1 MPTNALFLKIN
12 FCSLFGRLLMSQSYS
27 TTDLIKILADERQA
41 CIDGKRLTLAVSPSG
56 SPFLDK
62 FLQPEGLQRFT
73 AYRNF
78 RAAVHDYQRQH
89 EISGIV
95 WQTLTIKGKYL
106 HFPKV
111 DEQLAALP
119 EDLNLLKT
127 AKTELFEFWH
137 QSTADMDLYLSLN
150 GGKAYRLVAQ
160 EDVDRMMQRTEW
172 ASLRQQGSLSQLEI
186 ILQLGWGNPEEA
198 TYRHGFPESGSEYI
212 HAVNPGQQPFV

>member
-1 MPTNALFLKIN
+1 
-12 FCSLFGRLLMSQSYS
+12 MSQTYS
-27 TTDLIKILADERQA
+27 TTDLIEILAGERQA
-41 CIDGKRLTLAVSPSG
+41 CMNGKRLNLAVSPSG
-56 SPFLDK
+56 SPFIDK

-89 EISGIV
+89 KISGIV
-95 WQTLTIKGKYL
+95 WQTLTIREKYL

-111 DEQLAALP
+111 DDHLAALP
-119 EDLNLLKT
+119 EDVELLKM
-127 AKTELFEFWH
+127 AKTQLFEFWY

-150 GGKAYRLVAQ
+150 GGKSYQLVVQ
-160 EDVDRMMQRTEW
+160 QDVDRIMQRTEW
-172 ASLRQQGSLSQLEI
+172 ASLSHQGNPSQLEI

-212 HAVNPGQQPFV
+212 HAVNSGQQPFV

>member
-1 MPTNALFLKIN
+1 
-12 FCSLFGRLLMSQSYS
+12 MSQIHS
-27 TTDLIKILADERQA
+27 TADLIKILSDERRA
-41 CIDGKRLTLAVSPSG
+41 CMAGKRLNLAVSPSG
-56 SPFLDK
+56 SPFIDK

-89 EISGIV
+89 KISGIV
-95 WQTLTIKGKYL
+95 WQLLTIKEKCL

-119 EDLNLLKT
+119 EDLELLKA
-127 AKTELFEFWH
+127 AKTQLFEFWGGV
-137 QSTADMDLYLSLN
+137 TTEMDLYLSLN

-172 ASLRQQGSLSQLEI
+172 ASLSQQGSPSQLEI
-186 ILQLGWGNPEEA
+186 ILQLGWGNPENA
-198 TYRHGFPESGSEYI
+198 AYRHGFPESGSECV
-212 HAVNPGQQPFV
+212 HAVNSGNQPFV